1 MHPNS
6 MDLNTRQL
14 TTMQRLTTHP
24 LPNKQRRHGRA
35 THRPYVLA
43 RLALLCS
50 GLLLSVSPVSA
61 QETGSTARKQT
72 PATTPA
78 PADSPTPAA
87 TSAGDPELIA
97 KLEKYLSG
105 ATLKGRYTVL
115 GRDVPPADEEYT
127 IQSAK
132 KLPEGDLWLLE
143 ARIKYGKWDL
153 TVPLTLSIKWADKT
167 PVITVEKLTIPAM
180 GTFSARVLFNNEMY
194 SGTWSHDEVKGQL
207 FGQVIPAQPENSAAP
222 VPAQDK

>member
-1 MHPNS
+1 M
-6 MDLNTRQL
+6 
-14 TTMQRLTTHP
+14 MQAIPHSTSRGPTAG
-24 LPNKQRRHGRA
+24 RR
-35 THRPYVLA
+35 TW
-43 RLALLCS
+43 LALAALAGA
-50 GLLLSVSPVSA
+50 GLLTGAGLLSGVHGYA
-61 QETGSTARKQT
+61 QETPPGGQAPPTA
-72 PATTPA
+72 AA
-78 PADSPTPAA
+78 PAAESPTPAA
-87 TSAGDPELIA
+87 TTSGDPELIA
-97 KLEKYLSG
+97 KLEKYLTG

-143 ARIKYGKWDL
+143 SRIKYGKWDL
-153 TVPLTLSIKWADKT
+153 TVPLTFSIKWADKT

-180 GTFSARVLFNNEMY
+180 GTFSARVLFHNEMY
-194 SGTWSHDEVKGQL
+194 SGTWSHDDVKGQL

>member
-1 MHPNS
+1 M
-6 MDLNTRQL
+6 
-14 TTMQRLTTHP
+14 
-24 LPNKQRRHGRA
+24 KQAIPHSTSRRPTAARRHW
-35 THRPYVLA
+35 
-43 RLALLCS
+43 LALAALLGA
-50 GLLLSVSPVSA
+50 GLLPGTGLLTAAGLLPGGHSYA
-61 QETGSTARKQT
+61 QETPPGGQAPPTAAAPAAESPT
-72 PATTPA
+72 AAAAATT
-78 PADSPTPAA
+78 S
-87 TSAGDPELIA
+87 GDPELIA
-97 KLEKYLSG
+97 KLEKYLTG

-153 TVPLTLSIKWADKT
+153 TVPLTFSIKWADKT

-180 GTFSARVLFNNEMY
+180 GTFSARVLFHNEMY
-194 SGTWSHDEVKGQL
+194 SGTWSHDDVKGQL

>member
-1 MHPNS
+1 MNLAISH
-6 MDLNTRQL
+6 
-14 TTMQRLTTHP
+14 TTSRGRTAD
-24 LPNKQRRHGRA
+24 RRDWR
-35 THRPYVLA
+35 TVV
-43 RLALLCS
+43 ALLGAS
-50 GLLLSVSPVSA
+50 LLLGTSGTA
-61 QETGSTARKQT
+61 QETPPGGPAVPSPTA
-72 PATTPA
+72 AADTTA
-78 PADSPTPAA
+78 PAET
-87 TSAGDPELIA
+87 TAGDPELIA

-115 GRDVPPADEEYT
+115 GRNVPPAEEEYT

-153 TVPLTLSIKWADKT
+153 TVPLTLSIKWAEKT

-194 SGTWSHDEVKGQL
+194 SGTWSHDDVKGQL
-207 FGQVIPAQPENSAAP
+207 FGQVIPAQPENSATP

>member
-1 MHPNS
+1 
-6 MDLNTRQL
+6 L
-14 TTMQRLTTHP
+14 
-24 LPNKQRRHGRA
+24 G
-35 THRPYVLA
+35 Y
-43 RLALLCS
+43 
-50 GLLLSVSPVSA
+50 A
-61 QETGSTARKQT
+61 QETPPAGKST
-72 PATTPA
+72 PAESTPTGA
-78 PADSPTPAA
+78 ASAAESPVPAA
-87 TSAGDPELIA
+87 AAATTAGDPELIA
-97 KLEKYLSG
+97 KLEKYLTG

-143 ARIKYGKWDL
+143 SRIKYGKWDL

-194 SGTWSHDEVKGQL
+194 SGTWSHDDVKGQL
-207 FGQVIPAQPENSAAP
+207 FGQVIPAQSENSAAP

>member
-1 MHPNS
+1 MK
-6 MDLNTRQL
+6 L
-14 TTMQRLTTHP
+14 TLSHTTKH
-24 LPNKQRRHGRA
+24 RRTA
-35 THRPYVLA
+35 DRPDWRTVV
-43 RLALLCS
+43 ALLGAS
-50 GLLLSVSPVSA
+50 LLLGTSGTA
-61 QETGSTARKQT
+61 QETPPGG
-72 PATTPA
+72 PAVP
-78 PADSPTPAA
+78 SPTAA
-87 TSAGDPELIA
+87 AETTTAVETTAGDPELIA

-115 GRDVPPADEEYT
+115 GRNVPPAEEEYT

-153 TVPLTLSIKWADKT
+153 TVPLTLSIKWAEKT

-194 SGTWSHDEVKGQL
+194 SGTWSHDDVKGQL
-207 FGQVIPAQPENSAAP
+207 FGQVIPAQPENSATP

>member
-1 MHPNS
+1 M
-6 MDLNTRQL
+6 
-14 TTMQRLTTHP
+14 
-24 LPNKQRRHGRA
+24 KQAIPHSTIRGRMAARRHW
-35 THRPYVLA
+35 
-43 RLALLCS
+43 LALAALTGAGLVTGA
-50 GLLLSVSPVSA
+50 GLLPGGLGYA
-61 QETGSTARKQT
+61 QETPPGGQAPPTA
-72 PATTPA
+72 AA
-78 PADSPTPAA
+78 PAVEAPTPAA
-87 TSAGDPELIA
+87 AAATTSGDPELIA
-97 KLEKYLSG
+97 KLEKYLTG

-153 TVPLTLSIKWADKT
+153 TVPLTFSIKWADKT

-194 SGTWSHDEVKGQL
+194 SGTWSHDDVKGQL
-207 FGQVIPAQPENSAAP
+207 FGQVIPAQPENSATP